1 MSLSH
6 RTILRHEMEW
16 AEWGPIYLEIMDD
29 LGFDIRADMKSAEIL
44 SKLVLSKRI
53 PDYSTIVEK
62 LGQRVS
68 IAGAAASLEDDVSTL
83 SKGETVI
90 SAGSATARLIGMGIV
105 PDVIVTDLDGDVSS
119 EIEAIGK
126 GALAFIHAHG
136 DNITKIEGVVPILDG
151 PFVPT
156 VQCKPFGNVYNFGG
170 FTDGDRALIMAS
182 HFGVRSIRTI
192 GWDLDRPYPKEGSD
206 PSMKRRKLLW
216 AKEIL
221 SRCID
226 RT

>member
-1 MSLSH
+1 
-6 RTILRHEMEW
+6 MEW
-16 AEWGPIYLEIMDD
+16 AEWRPIYLELMDD
-29 LGFDIRADMKSAEIL
+29 LGFDIREDMKSAEIL

-68 IAGAAASLEDDVSTL
+68 IAGPAASLEDDIGTL
-83 SKGETVI
+83 SGGETLI
-90 SAGSATARLIGMGIV
+90 SAGSTTARLMRMGVV
-105 PDVIVTDLDGDVSS
+105 PDIIVTDLDGEVAW
-119 EIEAIGK
+119 EIEAIEN

-136 DNITKIEGVVPILDG
+136 DNIAMIEQVVPRLTR

-156 VQCKPFGNVYNFGG
+156 IQCKPFGNVYNFGG
-170 FTDGDRALIMAS
+170 FTDGDRAMLTAL
-182 HFGVRSIRTI
+182 HFDVRCIRVI
-192 GWDLDRPYPKEGSD
+192 GWDLARPRPKEGSD
-206 PSMKRRKLLW
+206 PSLKMRKLHW
-216 AKEIL
+216 AKEII

>member
-1 MSLSH
+1 
-6 RTILRHEMEW
+6 MEW
-16 AEWGPIYLEIMDD
+16 AEWRPIYLELMDD
-29 LGFDIRADMKSAEIL
+29 LGFDIRADVKSAEIL

-68 IAGAAASLEDDVSTL
+68 IAGPATSLEDDVSTL

-90 SAGSATARLIGMGIV
+90 SAGSATARLIHMGIM
-105 PDVIVTDLDGDVSS
+105 PDIIVTDMDGDVSC
-119 EIEAIGK
+119 EIEAIRG
-126 GALAFIHAHG
+126 GALAFVHAHG
-136 DNITKIEGVVPILDG
+136 DNMTRIEEVVPVLDR

-170 FTDGDRALIMAS
+170 FTDGDRALIMSS
-182 HFGVRSIRTI
+182 HFGVRNIRTI
-192 GWDLDRPYPKEGSD
+192 GWDLDRPYGKEGSD

>member
-1 MSLSH
+1 
-6 RTILRHEMEW
+6 MEW
-16 AEWGPIYLEIMDD
+16 AEWRPIYLELMDD
-29 LGFDIRADMKSAEIL
+29 LGFDIRADVKSAEIL

-68 IAGAAASLEDDVSTL
+68 IAGPAASLEDDVSTMP
-83 SKGETVI
+83 KGETVI
-90 SAGSATARLIGMGIV
+90 SAGSATARLIDMGV
-105 PDVIVTDLDGDVSS
+105 MPDVIVTDLDGDVSS
-119 EIEAIGK
+119 ELEAIGK

-136 DNITKIEGVVPILDG
+136 DNITRIEGVVPILDG

-156 VQCKPFGNVYNFGG
+156 VQCKPFGNIYNFGG
-170 FTDGDRALIMAS
+170 FTDGDRALLMAS

-226 RT
+226 RTERGRILQFCPLI